1 MKVAR
6 VVPLFH
12 GNTRVEFENNSSLV
26 IPRGSVDRLPFVGE
40 EFPPKEGVL
49 IDALD
54 QKASEEAP
62 QLRES
67 VNERAAN
74 EDEIGTTRESK
85 DGPREEGQ

>member
-12 GNTRVEFENNSSLV
+12 GNMCVEFENNSSLV

-54 QKASEEAP
+54 QKAS
-62 QLRES
+62 
-67 VNERAAN
+67 
-74 EDEIGTTRESK
+74 
-85 DGPREEGQ
+85 